1 MTQRTFVDYYEVLQL
16 SQTADAE
23 TVERVYRLLAK
34 RYHPDNQA
42 TGSSTRFAE
51 VHEAYDVLSD
61 PKRRAAFDV
70 RYDENK
76 STQWKIF
83 DQASAADGREEDRR
97 VFHGILSLLYVA
109 RRQNPAAG
117 GLGAVSLEKLL
128 GVPRQHLEFPIWYLK
143 QRGWLELLDNGQ
155 FAITVSGV
163 DKLADRELSV
173 PEDRLLAA
181 SSVVEGKAKA
191 PPAAPAAEHHAPI
204 ETAAPRTAAAA
215 EAPVSEPDDDGVSEP
230 APAHVAS
237 GSAPSFEVGHES
249 LRARE
254 RAQEVADRLRG
265 GRR

>member
-1 MTQRTFVDYYEVLQL
+1 MTQRAFVDYYEVLQL

-70 RYDENK
+70 RYEENK

-97 VFHGILSLLYVA
+97 IFHGILSLLYVA

-155 FAITVSGV
+155 LAITVSGV
-163 DKLADRELSV
+163 DKLADRELAV

-181 SSVVEGKAKA
+181 SSVVGGRAQA
-191 PPAAPAAEHHAPI
+191 PPGTPEAERDAQI
-204 ETAAPRTAAAA
+204 ETAAPGTAAAA
-215 EAPVSEPDDDGVSEP
+215 EAPVPEPDDDGVSEP

-237 GSAPSFEVGHES
+237 GSAQPFEVDRES

-254 RAQEVADRLRG
+254 RAQEVADRLRSI
-265 GRR
+265 RR